1 MQSEVWGAGLGML
14 YLHAGRT
21 IGCDDGTTVFPTL
34 RRLFV
39 SIIEGFEITKL
50 KDLHASHEKAAAF

>member
-1 MQSEVWGAGLGML
+1 ML